1 MVNWI
6 RIFLNLY
13 FVKDMDLIRK
23 HLETAEKELR
33 EALIKSLHEKNDENL
48 SELVEA
54 LSKVKEILMCTPIR
68 NKDGLS
74 EYYRNK
80 AEHNFKLDSPHLS
93 DNVINFPS
101 QGVGALGEDHIHIEY
116 NDFDV
121 CNNAPFEI
129 QFNQDLTSDSLWNK
143 DLIFEDEEE
152 KPT

>member
-1 MVNWI
+1 
-6 RIFLNLY
+6 
-13 FVKDMDLIRK
+13 MDLIRK

-33 EALIKSLHEKNDENL
+33 QALIKSLHEKNDENIG
-48 SELVEA
+48 EMIEA

-68 NKDGLS
+68 NKDGLA
-74 EYYRNK
+74 EYYRNN

-101 QGVGALGEDHIHIEY
+101 QGVGALGEDHIQIEF
-116 NDFDV
+116 NDLDL
-121 CNNAPFEI
+121 CNNAPFEM
-129 QFNQDLTSDSLWNK
+129 QFTQDLTPDSLWTK